1 MRLSVETVVRRVIVT
16 APRSVS
22 VAAAA
27 WSSSVPTA
35 IWARLLSMDDEFDV
49 LAVEMSGLPETIGV
63 EERTGRLHRPALA
76 TAD

>member
-1 MRLSVETVVRRVIVT
+1 MRGNVFLIRVLGIMM
-16 APRSVS
+16 S
-22 VAAAA
+22 
-27 WSSSVPTA
+27 
-35 IWARLLSMDDEFDV
+35 SMDDEFDV